1 VDPDRAALTALP
13 RAVLLALVALPALF
27 VAVFFVWPV
36 AAIIGRG
43 LSVEGIRDVL
53 SDPGL
58 RSVAWFTLWQ
68 AAVST
73 ILTLLLGL
81 LPAYVLAR
89 YRFPGRALVLA
100 VVTVPFVLPTVVV
113 GTAFLALLPASWD
126 QTAAAII
133 VAHVYFNLAVVVRT
147 VGTLWGQLDPRTEE
161 AARTLGASPR
171 QVLWHVTLPQLR
183 PALLAAAAITFL
195 FTFTSFGVVRIL
207 GGPRHPTIEVEIWR
221 LTTQAFDLEAAA
233 ALALVQLVGVT
244 LLMLWWSR
252 FQAGQAVRLRLRP
265 RGVATRPRTIRQRV
279 LVSATV
285 IGLLTVVLVP
295 LLRLVTG
302 SFRGSGGAGGLS
314 LSAWRALG
322 RGEGPGPAS
331 RPVADPWAAVATSL
345 RFAVIATLVA
355 VLVGGVA
362 AVAIAGSRRG
372 GHLLDAGLMLPLGT
386 SAVTVGFGLLITMD
400 RRPLDLRGSWVLIPI
415 AHAVVAVPFV
425 VRAVLPTLRSL
436 DPRLRDAATVL
447 GASPLRVW
455 REIDLPFLRRA
466 LVAGAGFAFAISLGE
481 FGATSF
487 LTRVGDQTM
496 PIAIARLLGRPSA
509 LNLAQAYALAT
520 VLMVLTLVAILAVDR
535 LRGEA
540 ASF

>member
-1 VDPDRAALTALP
+1 MTTLP
-13 RAVLLALVALPALF
+13 PAVRAVLVALPALF
-27 VAVFFVWPV
+27 VAVFFAWPV

-43 LSVEGIRDVL
+43 LSVDGLRDVL

-68 AAVST
+68 AALST
-73 ILTLLLGL
+73 ALTLLLGL
-81 LPAYVLAR
+81 LPAFVLAR

-113 GTAFLALLPASWD
+113 GTAFLALLPGSWD

-147 VGTLWGQLDPRTEE
+147 VGTLWGQLDPRTED

-183 PALLAAAAITFL
+183 PALLAAASITFL

-252 FQAGQAVRLRLRP
+252 FQARQAVRLRLRP

-279 LVSATV
+279 LVSTTV
-285 IGLLTVVLVP
+285 VGLLTVVLVP
-295 LLRLVTG
+295 LLRLVLG
-302 SFRGSGGAGGLS
+302 SFRGADGGLS

-322 RGEGPGPAS
+322 RGEGSGPGS
-331 RPVADPWAAVATSL
+331 RPVADPWDAVVTSL

-355 VLVGGVA
+355 VLVGGAA
-362 AVAIAGSRRG
+362 AVAIAASRRG

-400 RRPLDLRGSWVLIPI
+400 RPPVDLRGTWVLIPI
-415 AHAVVAVPFV
+415 AHAVVAAPFV

-436 DPRLRDAATVL
+436 DPRLRDAATML
-447 GASPLRVW
+447 GASPTRVW

-520 VLMVLTLVAILAVDR
+520 VLMALTLVAILAVDR

>member
-1 VDPDRAALTALP
+1 MTTLP
-13 RAVLLALVALPALF
+13 PAVRAVLVALPALF
-27 VAVFFVWPV
+27 VAVFFAWPV

-43 LSVEGIRDVL
+43 LSVDGLRDVL

-68 AAVST
+68 AALST
-73 ILTLLLGL
+73 ALTLLLGL
-81 LPAYVLAR
+81 LPAFVLAR

-113 GTAFLALLPASWD
+113 GTAFLALLPGSWD

-147 VGTLWGQLDPRTEE
+147 VGTLWGQLDPRTED

-183 PALLAAAAITFL
+183 PALLAAASITFL

-252 FQAGQAVRLRLRP
+252 FQARQAVRLRLRP

-279 LVSATV
+279 LVFTTV
-285 IGLLTVVLVP
+285 VGLLTVVLVP
-295 LLRLVTG
+295 LLRLVLG
-302 SFRGSGGAGGLS
+302 SFRGADGGLS

-322 RGEGPGPAS
+322 RGEGSGPGS
-331 RPVADPWAAVATSL
+331 RPVADPWDAVVTSL

-355 VLVGGVA
+355 VLVGGAA
-362 AVAIAGSRRG
+362 AVAIAASRRG

-400 RRPLDLRGSWVLIPI
+400 RPPVDLRGTWVLIPI

-436 DPRLRDAATVL
+436 DPRLRDAATML
-447 GASPLRVW
+447 GASPTRVW

-520 VLMVLTLVAILAVDR
+520 VLMGLTLVAILAVDR

>member
-1 VDPDRAALTALP
+1 MTALP
-13 RAVLLALVALPALF
+13 PAVRAVLVAVPALF
-27 VAVFFVWPV
+27 VAVFFAWPV

-43 LSVEGIRDVL
+43 LSVDGLRDVL
-53 SDPGL
+53 ADPGL

-68 AAVST
+68 AALST
-73 ILTLLLGL
+73 ALTLLLGL
-81 LPAYVLAR
+81 LPAFVLAR

-147 VGTLWGQLDPRTEE
+147 VGTLWGQLDPRTED

-171 QVLWHVTLPQLR
+171 QVLWRVTLPQLR
-183 PALLAAAAITFL
+183 PALLAAASITFL

-252 FQAGQAVRLRLRP
+252 FQARQAVRLRLRP

-279 LVSATV
+279 LVSTTV
-285 IGLLTVVLVP
+285 IGLLAVVLVP
-295 LLRLVTG
+295 LLRLVLG
-302 SFRGSGGAGGLS
+302 SFRGADGGLS

-322 RGEGPGPAS
+322 RGQGSGPGS
-331 RPVADPWAAVATSL
+331 RPVADPWDAVVTSL

-355 VLVGGVA
+355 VLVGGAA
-362 AVAIAGSRRG
+362 AVAIAASRRG

-400 RRPLDLRGSWVLIPI
+400 RPPMDLRGTWVLIPI

-436 DPRLRDAATVL
+436 DPRLRDAATML
-447 GASPLRVW
+447 GASPTRVW

-496 PIAIARLLGRPSA
+496 PIAIARLLGRPST

-520 VLMVLTLVAILAVDR
+520 VLMALTLVAILAVDR